1 MAVERLMPLDP
12 VERRGEVVLS
22 VEGAGKTY
30 SGVTVLRDVSLTLRA
45 GEVHALVG
53 ENGAGKSTLVKI
65 LSGAIAPDTGV
76 VRLMGEPVHF
86 GSPLDAFRHGVGTV
100 YQELTLV
107 DNLTVGENVLL
118 GQEPTRLGGIL
129 RLADLRRISEGLLRR
144 VSLPQRPDD
153 PVQALSVAQQ
163 QLLELSKALAH
174 PLRVLILDEPTSAL
188 GPGESEDLYRLVARL
203 KAEGLGIV
211 YISHRLDEVLR
222 IADRVTVLKDGAVVL
237 RAERGEI
244 DETQL
249 IRAMVGREVAD
260 AALPR
265 APHRAAPAALAV
277 EGLCGH
283 GFSGVSFTLRQ
294 GEILALCGPVGSGAV
309 EVAQVLGGVAVG
321 FRGSVRRDGRAVDLS
336 SPAAAAAAGIVF
348 APEDRKRDGLAMG
361 RTVRE
366 NITMGILP
374 ALRRRGLLSRADEAS
389 VLQRGVREV
398 ALSPALLDREC
409 RYLSGG
415 QQQKVLLARCLAA
428 RPKVLVLAEPTRG
441 VDVGARAEIY
451 EIVRHLAEGGM
462 AILVVSSDTREVVQ
476 LCDRVVVMARG
487 QVVRELEGPELTRES
502 VMASASV
509 ARDGDPRPGALPG
522 PTAPS
527 ATRRRAVRPALV
539 PFAALVLLSVVFSF
553 LTPYFLGGQN
563 LGNLARQMVVLGLAS
578 VGQMLV
584 ILTGGIDLSIGA
596 VATLANLV
604 SASLLLGPLA
614 GLAVPLTL
622 LIGVAA
628 GVVNAFLV
636 NFKIPPFLAT
646 YAMALIVNGLGL
658 GWYENGTATV
668 PRYFWGL
675 SGVRLGPFPAATLVV
690 FGLFALA
697 GFLLLR
703 TAMGRHLFAFGRDP
717 EAARVSGVRPV
728 RMVLFAYVTSA
739 LMAALVG
746 VFLTARI
753 GSGLP
758 KSASGLELDAIAAV
772 MLGGASLFGG
782 RITVLGTIAGVIV
795 LTVISNGLT
804 LLAVNPFYIGILR
817 GLIMLAVVAVWAY
830 TDRIHR
836 ESRLA

>member
-1 MAVERLMPLDP
+1 MAVERVNPLDP
-12 VERRGEVVLS
+12 HGQHGNEVLS
-22 VEGAGKTY
+22 VEGVGKTY
-30 SGVTVLRDVSLTLRA
+30 SGVTVLREVSLTLYA

-65 LSGAIAPDTGV
+65 LSGAIAPDTGE
-76 VRLMGEPVHF
+76 VRLLGQPVHF
-86 GSPLDAFRHGVGTV
+86 HSPLDAFRHGVGTV

-107 DNLTVGENVLL
+107 DNLSIGENVLL
-118 GQEPTRLGGIL
+118 GHEPTRAGGIL
-129 RLADLRRISEGLLRR
+129 RLADLWRISAGLLKR
-144 VSLPQRPDD
+144 VLLPHRPLE

-188 GPGESEDLYRLVARL
+188 GPRESEDLYRLVARL
-203 KAEGLGIV
+203 KEEGLGIV

-222 IADRVTVLKDGAVVL
+222 IADRITVLKDGAVVV
-237 RAERGEI
+237 RADRGEI

-260 AALPR
+260 STRGPRPLAETAPSALT
-265 APHRAAPAALAV
+265 V
-277 EGLCGH
+277 EGLGGH
-283 GFSGVSFTLRQ
+283 GFHEVSFTLRQ
-294 GEILALCGPVGSGAV
+294 GEILALAGPVGSGAV
-309 EVAQVLGGVAVG
+309 QVAQVLGGVAPSRTG
-321 FRGSVRRDGRAVDLS
+321 ALVREHRTVDLS
-336 SPAAAAAAGIVF
+336 SPGAAAAAGIVF
-348 APEDRKRDGLAMG
+348 APEDRKRDGLALG
-361 RTVRE
+361 RSARE

-374 ALRRRGLLSRADEAS
+374 SLRRHGLLSQVEQSQVVERA
-389 VLQRGVREV
+389 VREV
-398 ALSPALLDREC
+398 SLSPALLDQEC

-428 RPKVLVLAEPTRG
+428 RPRVLVLAEPTRG

-451 EIVRHLAEGGM
+451 EIIRRLSTQGM

-476 LCDRVVVMARG
+476 LCDRVIVMSRG
-487 QVVRELEGPELTRES
+487 GVVRELEGSQLTRES
-502 VMASASV
+502 IVASASTLRDPGVPDGEPDSPV
-509 ARDGDPRPGALPG
+509 A
-522 PTAPS
+522 S
-527 ATRRRAVRPALV
+527 RRRLAMRPAAV
-539 PFAALVLLSVVFSF
+539 PFVALAFLSIVFALLS
-553 LTPYFLGGQN
+553 PYFLERQN

-596 VATLANLV
+596 VATLTNLV

-622 LIGVAA
+622 LLGAAIGSA
-628 GVVNAFLV
+628 NALLI
-636 NFKIPPFLAT
+636 NFRVPAFLAT

-675 SGVRLGPFPAATLVV
+675 SGVRLGPFPAATVVV
-690 FGLFALA
+690 FGLFALS
-697 GFLLLR
+697 GFVLLR
-703 TAMGRHLFAFGRDP
+703 TALGRHLFAFGRDP
-717 EAARVSGVRPV
+717 QAARVSGVRPL
-728 RMVLFAYVTSA
+728 RMVMFAYVTCGLMSA
-739 LMAALVG
+739 MVG

-817 GLIMLAVVAVWAY
+817 GLIMLAVVAVWAF
-830 TDRIHR
+830 TDRLHR